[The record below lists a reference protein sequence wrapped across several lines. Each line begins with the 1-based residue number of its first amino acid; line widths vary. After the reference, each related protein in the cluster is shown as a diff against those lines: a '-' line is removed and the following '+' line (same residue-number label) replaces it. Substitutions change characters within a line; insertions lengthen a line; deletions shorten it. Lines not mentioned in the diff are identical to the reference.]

1 MFSFVCVYHG
11 HYYSLQILLHTGN
24 YKQIITVYIQYRTI
38 YARASL
44 STLLRASAKSGP
56 DIVSMAIDP
65 CACNDVFCGKGQIW
79 IFWTKGAR
87 TGENYKLL
95 VNQVYHSAD
104 NDIRSDSS
112 LLLCLCW
119 VYLNVYKCT
128 YICFHLLE
136 ISNFLATRSLLCLLA
151 LHPNRDVG
159 KQEKSPTVVPL
170 SHLSSAFPKE
180 WCDICLS
187 FRGRGESLKLS
198 KNEPCLDIYTAKSD

>member
-1 MFSFVCVYHG
+1 MSQSSCLTRRKLKITYH
-11 HYYSLQILLHTGN
+11 
-24 YKQIITVYIQYRTI
+24 
-38 YARASL
+38 
-44 STLLRASAKSGP
+44 
-56 DIVSMAIDP
+56 
-65 CACNDVFCGKGQIW
+65 
-79 IFWTKGAR
+79 
-87 TGENYKLL
+87 
-95 VNQVYHSAD
+95 VYHSQGYS
-104 NDIRSDSS
+104 IRLI

-198 KNEPCLDIYTAKSD
+198 KNEPCLDIYTVKSDQPRYLWDILVKLESLDSSDKLR